1 MRGRV
6 ALPVLLAVLAAPPAA
21 IAQQEILEDYRRDGV
36 VDPCAYSPGELQQG
50 LENLP
55 PDIEQYAPDLADQL
69 RRGAACAAPA
79 PAPQPEQAPPAEAPA
94 PVAEAPPAAKPKP
107 KPKPIPDPPAPRTE
121 RPRVLPGAAPAAA
134 TVPTTRAA
142 ESDFPSGLLIAA
154 ALALGA
160 GLLATR
166 LRRA

>member
-6 ALPVLLAVLAAPPAA
+6 ALPVLLAVLAAPPSAL
-21 IAQQEILEDYRRDGV
+21 AQQEILDDYRRDGSI
-36 VDPCAYSPGELQQG
+36 DPCAYTPEELQQG

-79 PAPQPEQAPPAEAPA
+79 PAPQPTPAAEPPA
-94 PVAEAPPAAKPKP
+94 PVAQEPPVAKPP
-107 KPKPIPDPPAPRTE
+107 PNVPDPPTPRTQ
-121 RPRVLPGAAPAAA
+121 PAPVLAGAAPAAA
-134 TVPTTRAA
+134 AIPTTRAA
-142 ESDFPSGLLIAA
+142 ESDLPEGLLMAA
-154 ALALGA
+154 ALALAA
-160 GLLATR
+160 GLLATG

>member
-21 IAQQEILEDYRRDGV
+21 TAQQEILDDYRRDGI

-79 PAPQPEQAPPAEAPA
+79 PPPQQEQAPVAEAPA
-94 PVAEAPPAAKPKP
+94 PVAEEPAAAPPPP
-107 KPKPIPDPPAPRTE
+107 TRIPDPPAPRTE
-121 RPRVLPGAAPAAA
+121 QARVLAGAAPAAVA
-134 TVPTTRAA
+134 IPTTRAT
-142 ESDFPSGLLIAA
+142 ESDLPAGLVIAA
-154 ALALGA
+154 ALALAA
-160 GLLATR
+160 GLLTTR

>member
-21 IAQQEILEDYRRDGV
+21 IAQQEILDDYRRDGT
-36 VDPCAYSPGELQQG
+36 VDPCDYSPGEIQQG

-79 PAPQPEQAPPAEAPA
+79 PAPEPRPAPTAEPPA
-94 PVAEAPPAAKPKP
+94 PVAEEPPASPP
-107 KPKPIPDPPAPRTE
+107 PPDVPDPPAPRPE
-121 RPRVLPGAAPAAA
+121 RARVLPGAAPAAA
-134 TVPTTRAA
+134 TIPTTRAA
-142 ESDFPSGLLIAA
+142 ESDLPDGLLIAA
-154 ALALGA
+154 ALALAA